1 MKEKCKHN
9 IKNWQNEMLD
19 EEVNMQNRKM
29 RDNVSDDK
37 NVFKLRA
44 EIDELVCSSR
54 EKRDESD
61 VEI

>member
-1 MKEKCKHN
+1 
-9 IKNWQNEMLD
+9 MLD

-44 EIDELVCSSR
+44 EIDELVCS
-54 EKRDESD
+54 
-61 VEI
+61 

>member
-44 EIDELVCSSR
+44 EIDELVCS
-54 EKRDESD
+54 
-61 VEI
+61 